1 MGYSPHASETNG
13 CGSERRIKVMPDNPA
28 IPQMVSD
35 IVKVVFL
42 ICLVALIPLGAAE
55 WSSGQNAPYET
66 QTTYDMLE
74 KILVGIILL
83 CIFVWVIAEAWREI
97 RSLRLKGK

>member
-1 MGYSPHASETNG
+1 
-13 CGSERRIKVMPDNPA
+13 MPENPE

-35 IVKVVFL
+35 FVKVVFL
-42 ICLVALIPLGAAE
+42 LCLVALIPLGVAE

-66 QTTYDMLE
+66 QTIYDTLE
-74 KILVGIILL
+74 KILVRVILL
-83 CIFVWVIAEAWREI
+83 CIFAWVIAEAWREI